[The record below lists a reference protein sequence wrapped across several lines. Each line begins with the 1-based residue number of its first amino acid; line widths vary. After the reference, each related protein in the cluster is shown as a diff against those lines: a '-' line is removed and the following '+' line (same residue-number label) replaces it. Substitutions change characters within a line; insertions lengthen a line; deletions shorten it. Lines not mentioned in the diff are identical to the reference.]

1 MSENSCIPGLL
12 NVRELHLILLQ
23 FQIILQSLGLVQ
35 SRDHSQ
41 RRGRQSL
48 YFGLLFDQLPTGSYC
63 NQWELVI

>member
-1 MSENSCIPGLL
+1 MSENSCSCICVIPGLL

-23 FQIILQSLGLVQ
+23 FQIILQRLGLVQ

-48 YFGLLFDQLPTGSYC
+48 
-63 NQWELVI
+63 